1 MKSILFILTNH
12 ADLGTTGKKT
22 GFWISEVAH
31 PYNFLK
37 DKYKLVFA
45 SPLGGPSPVD
55 PGSLEAHADD
65 AEVKTFL
72 ADPVAQK
79 LVATTVV
86 LNTLDPKDF
95 DAVLDPG
102 GHGPMYDLAVDA
114 FSLGFAARMYE
125 QNKIVAALCHG
136 PAGIADVKLS
146 DGSFLVSGKN
156 VTGFANTEED
166 AVQLSAFMPFLLEDK
181 LKQNGGVYT
190 KKGDWASYVVV
201 DGRLVTGQN
210 PASGHE
216 LAKKLHEMLG

>member
-22 GFWISEVAH
+22 GFWVSEVAH

-55 PGSLEAHADD
+55 PGSLEAHKDD
-65 AEVKTFL
+65 AEVKAFL
-72 ADPVAQK
+72 ADAEAQK

-95 DAVLDPG
+95 DAVLYPG
-102 GHGPMYDLAVDA
+102 GHGPMYDLANDA

-125 QNKIVAALCHG
+125 QKKIVAALCHG

-146 DGSFLVSGKN
+146 DGSYLVAGKN

-190 KKGDWASYVVV
+190 KKADWASYVVV